1 MERCLDMKRLFPIL
15 LLIVVAMIFAPCAKA
30 DVFLEATSGFI
41 SVNGPFS
48 VSGPGFTFTGGLSI
62 CCFQTIIPPR
72 PPIQGFGTR
81 FSNPPPGGG
90 HTVLNGVPH
99 PFAILDTIH
108 V

>member
-62 CCFQTIIPPR
+62 CCWQSIIAPWQPSQR
-72 PPIQGFGTR
+72 SDTGFDT
-81 FSNPPPGGG
+81 PALGGG
-90 HTVLNGVPH
+90 TVVLNGYRRPIG
-99 PFAILDTIH
+99 AMDRIQ
-108 V
+108 

>member
-62 CCFQTIIPPR
+62 CCWQFLISPWQPL
-72 PPIQGFGTR
+72 QGLDTRLGTP
-81 FSNPPPGGG
+81 SLGGG
-90 HTVLNGVPH
+90 TLVLNGVTP
-99 PFAILDTIH
+99 PFSH
-108 V
+108 